1 MVNAG
6 SKPIRFIMML
16 LVIMNAGLTSNA
28 RATGIPVIDAANIAQ
43 SIVTATESV
52 DQTLILID
60 QYKKQLEQY
69 ENMVRNT
76 LAPPAYLWAKAQFAM
91 NKLIHLTN
99 TIRYYE
105 QTYGGIDGYMQRFRN
120 VEYYRSSPCFSVE
133 EKCNEAAWKL
143 LQDGQNTSTDAQKKA
158 NDGLLTGLSEHQSQ
172 MPVDA
177 AHLQLLQQRTE
188 TAEGQ
193 MAALQYANQLAAF
206 QANQL
211 LQMRQMLIA
220 QHNAL
225 NTQAQA
231 EVDLKAMQ
239 QAARGVAIKR
249 LSPEILPVGRSWS
262 VRDGF

>member
-1 MVNAG
+1 
-6 SKPIRFIMML
+6 
-16 LVIMNAGLTSNA
+16 
-28 RATGIPVIDAANIAQ
+28 
-43 SIVTATESV
+43 
-52 DQTLILID
+52 
-60 QYKKQLEQY
+60 
-69 ENMVRNT
+69 
-76 LAPPAYLWAKAQFAM
+76 
-91 NKLIHLTN
+91 
-99 TIRYYE
+99 
-105 QTYGGIDGYMQRFRN
+105 MQRFRN

-177 AHLQLLQQRTE
+177 AHLQTLQQRTE

-206 QANQL
+206 QSNQL
-211 LQMRQMLIA
+211 LQIRQMLIA

-239 QAARGVAIKR
+239 QAARERATKR

-262 VRDGF
+262 VRDAF